1 MGALPGPGDGSATS
15 RTRRHE
21 KGASAA
27 CAGLLNGSVGLR
39 TKPVGC
45 EEKGVRSVLPDVGLW
60 PFGLVHYC
68 WLLGS
73 IRVLQIILY
82 SLVCDCQGHFCAL
95 LCLFHWSILVV
106 CSLLGGR
113 VAGCLLLM
121 LWRGSVSSLYGGG
134 ASRGRTGWSIVAE
147 RVGRQR
153 EAPGASSVAHAVMT
167 RPRMCPRGLETRV
180 AGRRNGDFVPCAGE
194 GIRAGWGYAAEVP
207 SVRRSLR
214 EAGALRAGAGRARQG
229 GLLYKL
235 RRGGARPL
243 PVSPVASISLSGR
256 APGPL

>member
-21 KGASAA
+21 RGSRAA
-27 CAGLLNGSVGLR
+27 CAGLLNGPVGLR

-45 EEKGVRSVLPDVGLW
+45 EEKGVRSVLPDVGPW
-60 PFGLVHYC
+60 PFGLAFSR

-73 IRVLQIILY
+73 YRVLQVILY

-95 LCLFHWSILVV
+95 LCLFHRPILVV

-113 VAGCLLLM
+113 VAECLFLM
-121 LWRGSVSSLYGGG
+121 LWSGSVFSLYGGG
-134 ASRGRTGWSIVAE
+134 ASRGRPGWSIVAE

-167 RPRMCPRGLETRV
+167 RPRRCPRGLETRV
-180 AGRRNGDFVPCAGE
+180 AGRRNGDFVPCTGE
-194 GIRAGWGYAAEVP
+194 RVRVGWGYVAEVP
-207 SVRRSLR
+207 SVRRPLGK
-214 EAGALRAGAGRARQG
+214 AGTLRAGVGRSW
-229 GLLYKL
+229 
-235 RRGGARPL
+235 RRDGP
-243 PVSPVASISLSGR
+243 PSGWSW
-256 APGPL
+256 GSV